1 MPPSKRSRREDAEV
15 ELVCEWESCQDTFSR
30 MQEFCEHVEKHLQA
44 LRLEDEDPETL
55 AEEQSCLWQECGF
68 CSVEGPGELLRHVY
82 FHCYHTKLKQ
92 WGQNVLQSQPELGSC
107 VLGLQN
113 RNIVPDITD
122 NFVCQWENCETSLDN
137 PEWFYRHV
145 EMHGMCMD
153 MKSNGKEESVVRCGW
168 KDCEATFKARFKLR
182 EHLRSHTQEKVVAC
196 PTCGGMFANNT
207 KFFDHIRRQT
217 TIEGQ
222 RFQCSHCSKRFA
234 TERLLRDHMRNH
246 VNHYK
251 CPLCDMTCPSPS
263 SLRNH
268 IKFRHSNEKPYSCEY
283 CEYSCKNLIDL
294 RKHLDTHSSE
304 PTYRCDVFECDYST
318 RSLHSIKSHYKKVHE
333 GDFIPRYKCHVCDQC
348 FTRGNNLTSHLRKK
362 HHFKW
367 PSGHPRFRYK
377 EHEDGFMRLQ
387 LIRYESVELTE
398 QLMERQEGGDRG
410 GAEDRGLGGDTEASQ
425 TDCPA
430 QGAAAANGGG
440 GEVGV
445 AELRGIVLDG
455 VQADGSGAG
464 GSGLGP
470 VIHVESGTNEQ
481 GEKVF
486 YVLTSAGPSQELIL
500 PSAPED
506 GGGRADSVMM
516 QLQDTA
522 QQLGMEVV

>member
-1 MPPSKRSRREDAEV
+1 MAPNKRTRREDAP
-15 ELVCEWESCQDTFSR
+15 LQLLCEWGSCEESFGR
-30 MQEFCEHVEKHLQA
+30 MQDFCQHVDEHLRTLQ
-44 LRLEDEDPETL
+44 LDEEPDSL
-55 AEEQSCLWQECGF
+55 AEEQSCLWRECGF
-68 CSVEGPGELLRHVY
+68 CAVESPGELLRHVY

-92 WGQNVLQSQPELGSC
+92 WGQAVLQSQPDLGSC
-107 VLGLQN
+107 ALGPQN
-113 RNIVPDITD
+113 RNVVPDISD
-122 NFVCQWENCETSLDN
+122 NFVCQWEHCETSLEN

-145 EMHGMCMD
+145 EMHGLCTE
-153 MKSNGKEESVVRCGW
+153 MKSNGREESALHCGW
-168 KDCEATFKARFKLR
+168 KDCEATFKGRFKLR

-196 PTCGGMFANNT
+196 PICGGMFANNT

-217 TIEGQ
+217 AIEGQ

-268 IKFRHSNEKPYSCEY
+268 IKFRHSNEKPYRCEY

-304 PTYRCDVFECDYST
+304 PAYRCDFSDCDYST

-333 GDFIPRYKCHVCDQC
+333 GDFMPRYKCHVCEQC

-362 HHFKW
+362 HQFKW

-398 QLMERQEGGDRG
+398 QLMKERQEARDRNPEGEEIQPEALTQGVAEG
-410 GAEDRGLGGDTEASQ
+410 GAEEGTE
-425 TDCPA
+425 
-430 QGAAAANGGG
+430 G
-440 GEVGV
+440 
-445 AELRGIVLDG
+445 LRGILID
-455 VQADGSGAG
+455 SGQAG
-464 GSGLGP
+464 GSDSGAVVSPAL
-470 VIHVESGTNEQ
+470 HVNEQ
-481 GEKVF
+481 GSDVF
-486 YVLTSAGPSQELIL
+486 YMLTDGSPEATGPQVASEVR
-500 PSAPED
+500 E
-506 GGGRADSVMM
+506 DSVML